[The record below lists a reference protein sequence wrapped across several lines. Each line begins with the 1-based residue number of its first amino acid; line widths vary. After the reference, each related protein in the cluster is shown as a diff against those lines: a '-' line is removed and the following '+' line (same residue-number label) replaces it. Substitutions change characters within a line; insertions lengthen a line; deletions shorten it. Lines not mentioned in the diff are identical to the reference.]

1 MPEQG
6 VAMTANV
13 LGLCVCLP
21 LAQCFNLTTNFM
33 GQIAQN
39 RCYKLAAVNY
49 RKTKY
54 EAPKKRI

>member
-39 RCYKLAAVNY
+39 RCYKLAAVD
-49 RKTKY
+49 
-54 EAPKKRI
+54 